1 MVELTLE
8 LYFSVL
14 VVDED
19 AEWPAVLR
27 GERVVDKEEE
37 AWRAMSLSMLDK
49 VDLLLLSPEEK
60 PPAWEIDQLNPI
72 VNILMSCWLRFL
84 LGDILCQN
92 YFFCLI
98 LIFAGPDAPT
108 RLWRE
113 EGGLAWD
120 DGG

>member
-1 MVELTLE
+1 MNTEYLWGKLPLVELTLE

-60 PPAWEIDQLNPI
+60 PPAWEIDQLNPSEYPD
-72 VNILMSCWLRFL
+72 VMLAS
-84 LGDILCQN
+84 
-92 YFFCLI
+92 FF
-98 LIFAGPDAPT
+98 T
-108 RLWRE
+108 
-113 EGGLAWD
+113 
-120 DGG
+120 

>member
-19 AEWPAVLR
+19 AEWPVEVLR

-37 AWRAMSLSMLDK
+37 AWRARSLSMLDK

-60 PPAWEIDQLNPI
+60 PPAWEIDQLNQSGYPD
-72 VNILMSCWLRFL
+72 VMLASFL
-84 LGDILCQN
+84 
-92 YFFCLI
+92 
-98 LIFAGPDAPT
+98 T
-108 RLWRE
+108 
-113 EGGLAWD
+113 
-120 DGG
+120 

>member
-37 AWRAMSLSMLDK
+37 ACRARSLSMLDK

-60 PPAWEIDQLNPI
+60 PPA
-72 VNILMSCWLRFL
+72 
-84 LGDILCQN
+84 
-92 YFFCLI
+92 
-98 LIFAGPDAPT
+98 
-108 RLWRE
+108 
-113 EGGLAWD
+113 
-120 DGG
+120 